1 MKKQIILYT
10 VCLAA
15 MMSSCHIYKSYD
27 RPEVDTQG
35 LYRDPVSD
43 NDTLASDTTNMG
55 NLPWEQVF
63 TDPQLQALIRLGLEQ
78 NTDLQSAIQ
87 NVKAAEAGLL
97 SARMAY
103 APSLAIA
110 PQGGVSLLDPSKWL
124 TPPSLAIAPQ

>member
-1 MKKQIILYT
+1 MNNIPNKGFHIKEKKMKKQIILYT

-63 TDPQLQALIRLGLEQ
+63 TDPQLQALIRLG
-78 NTDLQSAIQ
+78 
-87 NVKAAEAGLL
+87 
-97 SARMAY
+97 
-103 APSLAIA
+103 
-110 PQGGVSLLDPSKWL
+110 
-124 TPPSLAIAPQ
+124 

>member
-63 TDPQLQALIRLGLEQ
+63 TDPQLQALIRLGFR
-78 NTDLQSAIQ
+78 A
-87 NVKAAEAGLL
+87 K
-97 SARMAY
+97 Y
-103 APSLAIA
+103 
-110 PQGGVSLLDPSKWL
+110 
-124 TPPSLAIAPQ
+124 